1 MPGLGRRSLSEANL
15 TERPDTTAENLKAA
29 AGEHLEW
36 GTLYPDFAE
45 VADKESFPEIAK
57 AFRMI
62 SAPETGHE
70 KRYLALLQDIEK
82 CWVFKRDGAVKW
94 RRRNYG
100 YIHEGPEA
108 PEECPAYTHP
118 RAHYALLAQ
127 NYQTGV
133 GGRRI

>member
-1 MPGLGRRSLSEANL
+1 
-15 TERPDTTAENLKAA
+15 
-29 AGEHLEW
+29 
-36 GTLYPDFAE
+36 
-45 VADKESFPEIAK
+45 
-57 AFRMI
+57 MI
-62 SAPETGHE
+62 SVPETGHE

-82 CWVFKRDGAVKW
+82 GRVFKRDGAVKW
-94 RRRNYG
+94 RRRNCG

-108 PEECPAYTHP
+108 PEECPAYAHP